1 MITIPVGLA
10 ARSYR
15 ILVGPGVLAAAGP
28 ELAGLRVGRRVAVVS
43 YPAIMGLHGRAVV
56 GSLRSAGFDTTEI
69 LLPEGERAKT
79 LDVARQGWDRLLE
92 AGCDRTSTVVALGG
106 GAVGDLAGFVAAT
119 YMRGINF
126 VQVPT
131 TLLAQVD
138 ASIGGKTAIDHPRA
152 KNLIGA
158 FHQPRFVLVDPAV
171 LTTLPEPEFRSGLA
185 EVIKHG
191 IVLDADYFADLEE
204 CLPALL
210 RRDLPTLERVVAG
223 FAAATYMRGVNLVQL
238 PTTLLAQV
246 DASSGGKTAIDH
258 PRAKNLIGS
267 FYQPRLVLADTAALL
282 TLPEREL
289 RSGLAE
295 VIKHGIVL
303 DAAYFDEVER
313 DSAALVKRDPATLER
328 IVAGSCR
335 LKASVVERDE
345 QEAELR
351 HVLNYGHT
359 IGHAIEAVTGYR
371 RFAHGEAV
379 SLGIAAE
386 AGIAER
392 LGLAKPGVRARQVRL
407 LEAVGLPVRGVGEA
421 PSLVVEALS
430 RDKKSRD
437 GRVPF
442 VLAPEI
448 GAFRL
453 VFDVP
458 TPTILDA
465 LAELG

>member
-1 MITIPVGLA
+1 M
-10 ARSYR
+10 
-15 ILVGPGVLAAAGP
+15 
-28 ELAGLRVGRRVAVVS
+28 
-43 YPAIMGLHGRAVV
+43 
-56 GSLRSAGFDTTEI
+56 
-69 LLPEGERAKT
+69 
-79 LDVARQGWDRLLE
+79 
-92 AGCDRTSTVVALGG
+92 VALGG
-106 GAVGDLAGFVAAT
+106 GAVGDLAGFAAAT
-119 YMRGINF
+119 YMRGVNF
-126 VQVPT
+126 VQMPT

-158 FHQPRFVLVDPAV
+158 F
-171 LTTLPEPEFRSGLA
+171 
-185 EVIKHG
+185 
-191 IVLDADYFADLEE
+191 
-204 CLPALL
+204 
-210 RRDLPTLERVVAG
+210 
-223 FAAATYMRGVNLVQL
+223 
-238 PTTLLAQV
+238 
-246 DASSGGKTAIDH
+246 
-258 PRAKNLIGS
+258 
-267 FYQPRLVLADTAALL
+267 YQPRLVLADTSTLL

-313 DSAALVKRDPATLER
+313 DAAALIKREPATLER

-335 LKASVVERDE
+335 LKGSVVERDE
-345 QEAELR
+345 QEALLR

-359 IGHAIEAVTGYR
+359 IGHAIEAVTGYE

-392 LGLAKPGVRARQVRL
+392 MGLAKPEVRARQIRL
-407 LEAVGLPVRGVGEA
+407 LEAVGLPVRRVGET
-421 PSLVVEALS
+421 PERVVEALS
-430 RDKKSRD
+430 RDKKAKD

-448 GAFRL
+448 GSFRL

-458 TPTILDA
+458 RTIVLEA
-465 LAELG
+465 LADLA

>member
-1 MITIPVGLA
+1 MIDVPVKLGD
-10 ARSYR
+10 RSYR
-15 ILVGPGVLAAAGP
+15 ILVGAGALAMVGA
-28 ELAGLRVGRRVAVVS
+28 ELARLKVGRKVALVTDA
-43 YPAIMGLHGRAVV
+43 AILTLHGAAVTR
-56 GSLRSAGFDTTEI
+56 SLATASFDVTTV

-79 LDVARQGWDRLLE
+79 LDVAASTWDRFLE
-92 AGCDRTSTVVALGG
+92 AGLDRSSTIVALGG
-106 GAVGDLAGFVAAT
+106 GAVGDLAGFAAAT
-119 YMRGINF
+119 YMRGIGV
-126 VQVPT
+126 VQAPT

-158 FHQPRFVLVDPAV
+158 FHQPR
-171 LTTLPEPEFRSGLA
+171 
-185 EVIKHG
+185 
-191 IVLDADYFADLEE
+191 
-204 CLPALL
+204 
-210 RRDLPTLERVVAG
+210 
-223 FAAATYMRGVNLVQL
+223 
-238 PTTLLAQV
+238 
-246 DASSGGKTAIDH
+246 
-258 PRAKNLIGS
+258 
-267 FYQPRLVLADTAALL
+267 LVLSDTTALL
-282 TLPEREL
+282 TLPEREY

-303 DAAYFDEVER
+303 DAAYFNEVER
-313 DSAALVKRDPATLER
+313 DAAALMKREPATLER

-359 IGHAIEAVTGYR
+359 IGHAIEAITGYR

-392 LGLAKPGVRARQVRL
+392 LGLAEPTTRARQLRL
-407 LEAVGLPVRGVGEA
+407 LEAVGLPVRGVGEV
-421 PSLVVEALS
+421 PERVVEALA
-430 RDKKSRD
+430 RDKKAKD

-458 TPTILDA
+458 RTVILDA

>member
-1 MITIPVGLA
+1 MIDVPVKLG

-15 ILVGPGVLAAAGP
+15 ILVGPGVLAQAGA
-28 ELAGLRVGRRVAVVS
+28 ELARLKVGRRVALVTDA
-43 YPAIMGLHGRAVV
+43 AILALHGAAVIQ
-56 GSLRSAGFDTTEI
+56 SLAVAGFDVTTV

-79 LDVARQGWDRLLE
+79 LETAASTWERFLE
-92 AGCDRTSTVVALGG
+92 AGLDRGSTVVALGG
-106 GAVGDLAGFVAAT
+106 GAVGDLAGF
-119 YMRGINF
+119 
-126 VQVPT
+126 
-131 TLLAQVD
+131 
-138 ASIGGKTAIDHPRA
+138 
-152 KNLIGA
+152 
-158 FHQPRFVLVDPAV
+158 
-171 LTTLPEPEFRSGLA
+171 
-185 EVIKHG
+185 
-191 IVLDADYFADLEE
+191 
-204 CLPALL
+204 
-210 RRDLPTLERVVAG
+210 
-223 FAAATYMRGVNLVQL
+223 AAATYMRGVNFVQI

-258 PRAKNLIGS
+258 PRAKNLIGA
-267 FYQPRLVLADTAALL
+267 FYQPRLVLADTSTLL

-303 DAAYFDEVER
+303 DTAYFDEVER
-313 DSAALVKRDPATLER
+313 DAAALIKREPATLER

-335 LKASVVERDE
+335 LKGSVVERDE
-345 QEAELR
+345 QEALLR

-359 IGHAIEAVTGYR
+359 IGHAIEAVTGYE

-407 LEAVGLPVRGVGEA
+407 LEAVGLPVRGAGEA

-430 RDKKSRD
+430 RDKKAKD
-437 GRVPF
+437 GRVPC

-458 TPTILDA
+458 TATILDA

>member
-1 MITIPVGLA
+1 MIDVPVKLGP
-10 ARSYR
+10 RSYR
-15 ILVGPGVLAAAGP
+15 IAVGAGLLARAGP
-28 ELAGLRVGRRVAVVS
+28 EISRLGVGRKLALVTDPAIQALYGEVVARSLAG
-43 YPAIMGLHGRAVV
+43 
-56 GSLRSAGFDTTEI
+56 AGFEVTTV

-79 LDVARQGWDRLLE
+79 LEVAAQTWDRLLE
-92 AGCDRTSTVVALGG
+92 AGLDRGSAVVALGG

-119 YMRGINF
+119 YMRGMHF
-126 VQVPT
+126 VQLPT

-158 FHQPRFVLVDPAV
+158 
-171 LTTLPEPEFRSGLA
+171 
-185 EVIKHG
+185 
-191 IVLDADYFADLEE
+191 
-204 CLPALL
+204 
-210 RRDLPTLERVVAG
+210 
-223 FAAATYMRGVNLVQL
+223 
-238 PTTLLAQV
+238 
-246 DASSGGKTAIDH
+246 
-258 PRAKNLIGS
+258 

-295 VIKHGIVL
+295 VIKHGVVL

-313 DSAALVKRDPATLER
+313 DAAALIRRDPVTLER

-335 LKASVVERDE
+335 LKGSVVERDE
-345 QEAELR
+345 QESELR

-359 IGHAIEAVTGYR
+359 IGHAIEAVTGYQ

-392 LGLAKPGVRARQVRL
+392 LGLAKPEVRARQVRL
-407 LEAVGLPVRGVGEA
+407 LEAVGLPVRSVGET
-421 PSLVVEALS
+421 PERVVEALS
-430 RDKKSRD
+430 RDKKAKD

-458 TPTILDA
+458 RATILDA
-465 LAELG
+465 LADLG

>member
-1 MITIPVGLA
+1 MIDVPVKLGT
-10 ARSYR
+10 RSYR
-15 ILVGPGVLAAAGP
+15 IVIGVGALSAIGA
-28 ELAGLRVGRRVAVVS
+28 ELARLKVGRKVALVTDPAILALHGAVVTQ
-43 YPAIMGLHGRAVV
+43 
-56 GSLRSAGFDTTEI
+56 SLGAASFDVTTV

-79 LDVARQGWDRLLE
+79 LDVAASTWERFLD
-92 AGCDRTSTVVALGG
+92 AGLNRSSTVVALGG
-106 GAVGDLAGFVAAT
+106 GAVGDLAGFAAAT
-119 YMRGINF
+119 YMRGANL
-126 VQVPT
+126 VQLPT

-158 FHQPRFVLVDPAV
+158 
-171 LTTLPEPEFRSGLA
+171 
-185 EVIKHG
+185 
-191 IVLDADYFADLEE
+191 
-204 CLPALL
+204 
-210 RRDLPTLERVVAG
+210 
-223 FAAATYMRGVNLVQL
+223 
-238 PTTLLAQV
+238 
-246 DASSGGKTAIDH
+246 
-258 PRAKNLIGS
+258 

-303 DAAYFDEVER
+303 DATYFDEVER
-313 DSAALVKRDPATLER
+313 DAAALMKREPATLER

-392 LGLAKPGVRARQVRL
+392 LGLAEPTTRARQLRL
-407 LEAVGLPVRGVGEA
+407 LEAVGLPVRDVGEA
-421 PSLVVEALS
+421 PERVVEALA
-430 RDKKSRD
+430 RDKKAKD

-458 TPTILDA
+458 RTVILDA